1 MARKPK
7 TTDIQVSVAKDDTK
21 KLSTAQKQFNSLVK
35 KIDSKKKLL
44 REWQDTLPVYQQQ
57 HDSEY
62 LPLVATINQHK
73 WQFAVLL
80 DQHYGNPLFKKTD
93 KGKLKHLIV
102 SVCESLFDGS
112 DETEQLKTIFNRYS
126 DDDYDTLLKNTH
138 EDIEMVMKGFAKELF
153 DIEVDHDVDL
163 SSPEA
168 FQAHI
173 KEKLDQRQAQQAA
186 DAESVKPR
194 KKTKRQLEK
203 ELRLQEEEAL
213 ASKSIQEVYRKLVA
227 VLHPDREPDEQER
240 QRKTELMQ
248 KVNNAYDKK
257 DLLKLLELQLEI
269 EQIDLAHLGA
279 IADTRLKHFNK
290 ILKEQ
295 PEKVDEESEEEE
307 QYTEEEEALLERVS
321 AIFRRNGKNPGRFFN
336 RRRKPFKPNPN
347 IICRGCGKKGHIERY
362 CYSKKTNA
370 IEGEEEEDELEEK
383 VDSLSLEDYYQVN
396 SVRRQHLN

>member
-1 MARKPK
+1 MAKKPVANAM
-7 TTDIQVSVAKDDTK
+7 QVSIAADDLK
-21 KLSTAQKQFNSLVK
+21 KLSTAQKQFNSLIK

-44 REWQDTLPVYQQQ
+44 QEWQETLPVYQAKY
-57 HDSEY
+57 DGEY
-62 LPLVATINQHK
+62 LPLMTAMNQHK
-73 WQFAVLL
+73 MQFVILL
-80 DQHYGNPLFKKTD
+80 DQHYGNPLFKKND
-93 KGKLKHLIV
+93 KRKLKHLIV

-295 PEKVDEESEEEE
+295 LS
-307 QYTEEEEALLERVS
+307 
-321 AIFRRNGKNPGRFFN
+321 
-336 RRRKPFKPNPN
+336 
-347 IICRGCGKKGHIERY
+347 
-362 CYSKKTNA
+362 
-370 IEGEEEEDELEEK
+370 ELEENLTGIEHM
-383 VDSLSLEDYYQVN
+383 VISLNYSMPYFGPPTPKQLLKSLDKDIREIQQDIKHIQLDIEQFQNPAELKIWLKAYRIPKASQYDEFDN
-396 SVRRQHLN
+396 MLNLLDFGFRR